1 MTDIPL
7 ETPPARR
14 FDFAR
19 LLPVLVQPRK
29 AFAGMAAEA
38 RSTWLTPM
46 FVLSLTALLVVLV
59 SGYLKTRAAM
69 MGEVTMPPEWQ
80 WWTPEMQNNFMQAQR
95 ATQGKTFM
103 YVIPLVGAWTGL
115 WLGWVLVAGLLHLGS
130 TLLGGRGSMQGAL
143 NTVAWAS
150 LPFAIRDVLRVI
162 YMLSAGH
169 AIGSPGL
176 SGFATSAGFLP
187 QLLARLDLFVL
198 WYVILLIIGFAIV
211 DGLSRGKAVLNVLV
225 VIVLILLA
233 QAGLG
238 TLSSSVGGQAIQ
250 RPFF

>member
-7 ETPPARR
+7 EKEPARR
-14 FDFAR
+14 FDFPR
-19 LLPVLVQPRK
+19 LLPAILRPRRT
-29 AFAGMAAEA
+29 FSSMAAQSRA
-38 RSTWLTPM
+38 TWLTPM
-46 FVLSLTALLVVLV
+46 LVLTVTALLVVFV
-59 SGYLKTRAAM
+59 SGYLKTRAAT
-69 MGEVTMPPEWQ
+69 MGEVSMPPDWQ
-80 WWTPEMQNNFMQAQR
+80 YWTPEMQNNYMQAQQ

-103 YVIPLVGAWTGL
+103 YIIPLVGACTGL

-130 TLLGGRGSMQGAL
+130 TLLGGRGTMQGAL
-143 NTVAWAS
+143 NVVAWAS
-150 LPFAIRDVLRVI
+150 LPFAIRDLLKVI

-187 QLLARLDLFVL
+187 QLLSRLDIFVI
-198 WYVILLIIGFAIV
+198 WYIILLIIGMAIF
-211 DGLSRGKAVLNVLV
+211 DGLARGKAVLDALV
-225 VIVLILLA
+225 VILLVMFV

-238 TLSSSVGGQAIQ
+238 TLVSNMGGQAIQ

>member
-7 ETPPARR
+7 ESPPARR
-14 FDFAR
+14 FDFDR

-29 AFAGMAAEA
+29 AFDGMAAEA

-46 FVLSLTALLVVLV
+46 LVLSLTALLVVLV

-80 WWTPEMQNNFMQAQR
+80 WWTPEMQNNFMQAQQ

-198 WYVILLIIGFAIV
+198 WYVILLIIGFAIA

-225 VIVLILLA
+225 VILLILLA

>member
-7 ETPPARR
+7 EKQPARR
-14 FDFAR
+14 FDFPR
-19 LLPVLVQPRK
+19 LLPGLLRPRRT
-29 AFAGMAAEA
+29 FAEMAAESRA
-38 RSTWLTPM
+38 TWLTPM
-46 FVLSLTALLVVLV
+46 LVLTVAALLVVLV

-69 MGEVTMPPEWQ
+69 MGEVSMPPDWQ
-80 WWTPEMQNNFMQAQR
+80 WWTPEMQNNYMQAQQ

-103 YVIPLVGAWTGL
+103 YIIPLVGAWTGL
-115 WLGWVLVAGLLHLGS
+115 WLGWVLVGGLLHLGS
-130 TLLGGRGSMQGAL
+130 TLLGGRGTMRGAL
-143 NTVAWAS
+143 NVVAWAS
-150 LPFAIRDVLRVI
+150 LPFAIRDLLKVI

-187 QLLARLDLFVL
+187 QLLSRLDIFVI
-198 WYVILLIIGFAIV
+198 WYIILLIIGMAIF
-211 DGLSRGKAVLNVLV
+211 DGLARGKAVLDVLV
-225 VIVLILLA
+225 VILLVLFG

-238 TLSSSVGGQAIQ
+238 TLVSNMGGQAIQ